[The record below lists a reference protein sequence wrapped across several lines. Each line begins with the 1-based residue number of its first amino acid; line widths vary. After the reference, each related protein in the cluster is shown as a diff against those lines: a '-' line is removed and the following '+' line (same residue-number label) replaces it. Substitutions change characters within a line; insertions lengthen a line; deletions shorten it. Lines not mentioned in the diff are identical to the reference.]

1 MSSQQMHEDNRN
13 PQYTEGYNAR
23 TDFEP
28 GDQLNDQFTQ
38 KVYPQI
44 HPAQRVTAKQR
55 MVVAIVSVSILVP
68 LAAILLTT
76 NISDETA
83 GNPFIIFSRLIMLVV
98 ICLTIMIV
106 NIALGWKRS

>member
-1 MSSQQMHEDNRN
+1 MSSQQMYEDNHN

-28 GDQLNDQFTQ
+28 EERLNDQFTQ
-38 KVYPQI
+38 KVHPQT

-68 LAAILLTT
+68 LVTVLLTT
-76 NISDETA
+76 NISDENA
-83 GNPFIIFSRLIMLVV
+83 GNPFIIISRLIMLAV